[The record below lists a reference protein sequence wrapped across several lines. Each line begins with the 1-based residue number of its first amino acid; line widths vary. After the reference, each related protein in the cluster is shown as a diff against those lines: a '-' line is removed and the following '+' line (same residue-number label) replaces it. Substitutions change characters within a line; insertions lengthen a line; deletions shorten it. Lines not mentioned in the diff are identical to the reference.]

1 MLFHFSWSEELAQ
14 IAQRWADQ
22 CIFDHDEMSARATE
36 KFAHV
41 GQNVYLQKISKKVP
55 GIPFKGVKKWFD
67 EIKKFDAQQ
76 ISPFAFTYKTGH
88 FTQIAWAT
96 TTEVSAFKEFYF
108 TFISSLNLFYRL
120 VVDGPISWMDQD
132 GKEFLFAIMD
142 LEVMS
147 LANQCMKK
155 EIHALN
161 VHLKIL
167 VKNLYVHNYSSKRK
181 IVYSWFAQNMNE

>member
-1 MLFHFSWSEELAQ
+1 MELKSLGAETAGLNSLELKHLELNHHVADETKVSKKSYSFETFFNQICNFSWSDDLAQ

-76 ISPFAFTYKTGH
+76 INPFAFTYKTGH
-88 FTQIAWAT
+88 FTQIVWAT
-96 TTEVSAFKEFYF
+96 TTEVSVF
-108 TFISSLNLFYRL
+108 
-120 VVDGPISWMDQD
+120 
-132 GKEFLFAIMD
+132 
-142 LEVMS
+142 
-147 LANQCMKK
+147 
-155 EIHALN
+155 
-161 VHLKIL
+161 
-167 VKNLYVHNYSSKRK
+167 
-181 IVYSWFAQNMNE
+181 

>member
-1 MLFHFSWSEELAQ
+1 MYFHFSWSEDLAQ

-55 GIPFKGVKKWFD
+55 GLPFKGVKKWFD
-67 EIKKFDAQQ
+67 EIKKFDAKQ
-76 ISPFAFTYKTGH
+76 INPFAFTYTTGH
-88 FTQIAWAT
+88 FTQIVWAT
-96 TTEVSAFKEFYF
+96 TTEVRVIPKRYQNF
-108 TFISSLNLFYRL
+108 TFISSLNFFYRL
-120 VVDGPISWMDQD
+120 DVVGPISWMDQD

-142 LEVMS
+142 LEAMS
-147 LANQCMKK
+147 LVNPCMRK

-161 VHLKIL
+161 ALLKVL
-167 VKNLYVHNYSSKRK
+167 AKSLCVHNFFIEKK
-181 IVYSWFAQNMNE
+181 NCLC

>member
-1 MLFHFSWSEELAQ
+1 MKYFLCQNVYFHFSWSEDLAQ

-76 ISPFAFTYKTGH
+76 INPFAFTYKTGH
-88 FTQIAWAT
+88 FTQIVWAT
-96 TTEVSAFKEFYF
+96 TTEVSVF
-108 TFISSLNLFYRL
+108 
-120 VVDGPISWMDQD
+120 
-132 GKEFLFAIMD
+132 
-142 LEVMS
+142 
-147 LANQCMKK
+147 
-155 EIHALN
+155 
-161 VHLKIL
+161 
-167 VKNLYVHNYSSKRK
+167 
-181 IVYSWFAQNMNE
+181 